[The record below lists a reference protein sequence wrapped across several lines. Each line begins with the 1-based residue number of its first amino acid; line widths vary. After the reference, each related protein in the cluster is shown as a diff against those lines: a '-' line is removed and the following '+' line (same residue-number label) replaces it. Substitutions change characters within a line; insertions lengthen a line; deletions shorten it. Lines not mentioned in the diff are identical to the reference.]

1 MTTEPGPG
9 CKAGP
14 VGLLLLACSRCAF
27 FLHLNFC
34 KRFLPCLYIYIYDVL
49 DDFELSLS
57 LSLSIHAWCSC
68 SLVLSRLC
76 LFSCCGL
83 L

>member
-14 VGLLLLACSRCAF
+14 VGLLLLACSHCAF

-34 KRFLPCLYIYIYDVL
+34 KRFLPCLYIYDVL